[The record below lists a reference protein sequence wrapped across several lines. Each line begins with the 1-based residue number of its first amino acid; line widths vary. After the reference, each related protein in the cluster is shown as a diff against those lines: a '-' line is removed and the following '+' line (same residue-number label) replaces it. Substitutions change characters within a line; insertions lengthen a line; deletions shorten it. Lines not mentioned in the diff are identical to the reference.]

1 MKKIL
6 VVGSMSVDLTI
17 ETQRMPEQGETM
29 KAEFLELFCGG
40 KGANQAVSIA
50 RLGGAV
56 DILGCVGSDTYGEMV
71 IENLRKNRVGT
82 EMVGRSSSA
91 LTGTAHI
98 FLINHD
104 NRIVIVPGAND
115 TVTPEFVEVQLTRP
129 FSSYSM
135 VILQNEIPSE
145 TIRFIVKRCQ
155 EEGVPILYNPA
166 PADVAAGDLMNEL
179 TFLTPNEHECGQIF
193 PQWTLAEAVGKYPN
207 QLVVTLGSKGVIF
220 HDGQTIRC
228 IPAYKVKAV
237 DTTGA
242 GDTFNGA
249 FALEI
254 VRGKSIA
261 EAIQLANKAA
271 AISVTKK
278 GAQGG
283 MPTEYER
290 QQFNS

>member
-6 VVGSMSVDLTI
+6 VIGSMSVDLTI
-17 ETQRMPEQGETM
+17 ETNRMPEQGETI
-29 KAEFLELFCGG
+29 KADFLELFCGG

-56 DILGCVGSDTYGEMV
+56 DILGCVGQDAHGEMV
-71 IENLRKNRVGT
+71 VENMRENQVDT
-82 EMVGRSSSA
+82 EMISMSSSA

-104 NRIVIVPGAND
+104 NRIVVVPGANNE
-115 TVTPEFVEVQLTRP
+115 VTPEFVEEKLTKP
-129 FSSYSM
+129 LSAYGM
-135 VILQNEIPSE
+135 VILQNEIPNE
-145 TIRFIVKRCQ
+145 TIHFIVKHCK
-155 EEGVPILYNPA
+155 EEDVPILYNPA
-166 PADVAAGDLMNEL
+166 PADKTARALMDDL
-179 TFLTPNEHECGQIF
+179 TFLTPNENECKQIF
-193 PQWTLAEAVGKYPN
+193 PQLTITEAVEKFPN
-207 QLVVTLGSKGVIF
+207 QLVVTLGSEGVIF
-220 HDGQTIRC
+220 HDGQTIRQ
-228 IPAYKVKAV
+228 IPAYKVKAI

-254 VRGKSIA
+254 IRRKSIA

-283 MPTEYER
+283 MPTEKEMK
-290 QQFNS
+290 QFD